1 MLKKLF
7 KWLAG
12 LFVLLVAAWSA
23 LLFIPK
29 ENDKAYRVKVEKN
42 QGIASVSRKLADD
55 GVIYNR
61 HVVLGTAYLLGVH
74 NRLRT
79 GTYRLPKKVSAWQIL
94 QKLRG
99 GRPDSVTVRIVEGMR
114 FSQMRNII
122 NNTADIEH
130 ETRGWSNEKLL
141 KTIDPNPLS
150 DNPEGLFFPD
160 SYEIDAGS
168 SDLQIYKTAY
178 RMMQRNLQAAWDERQ
193 SGLPYQNPY
202 ELLIMASLVEKETGH
217 EADRRHVSA
226 VFANRIAIGM
236 RLQTDPSVIYGMGSA
251 YNGRIRK
258 ADLQRDTPYNTYTR
272 AGLTPTPIA
281 LPGKAALEAAAHPSQ
296 EKYLYFVS
304 KMDGTGLSQFSHTL
318 DEHNAAVRK
327 YILKR

>member
-12 LFVLLVAAWSA
+12 LFILLIAAWSA
-23 LLFIPK
+23 LLFVPK
-29 ENDKAYRVKVEKN
+29 DNGKGYRVKVEKN
-42 QGIASVSRKLADD
+42 QGMASVGRKLADD
-55 GVIYNR
+55 GVIYSR
-61 HVVLGTAYLLGVH
+61 HVLLGTAYLLGVH
-74 NRLRT
+74 NRLHV
-79 GTYRLPKKVSAWQIL
+79 GAYRLPKKVSAWQIL
-94 QKLRG
+94 QRLRG

-114 FSQMRNII
+114 FSQMRGII
-122 NNTADIEH
+122 NETDDIEH

-141 KTIDPNPLS
+141 KTIDPNALS
-150 DNPEGLFFPD
+150 ENPEGLFFPD

-193 SGLPYQNPY
+193 SGLPYKNPY
-202 ELLIMASLVEKETGH
+202 ELLIMASLIEKETGH

-226 VFANRIAIGM
+226 VFANRLAIGM
-236 RLQTDPSVIYGMGSA
+236 RLQTDPAVIYGMGKA

-258 ADLQRDTPYNTYTR
+258 ADLRRDTPYNTYTR
-272 AGLTPTPIA
+272 TGLTPTPIA

-304 KMDGTGLSQFSHTL
+304 KMDGTGLSQFSHSL
-318 DEHNAAVRK
+318 EEHNAAVRK